1 MRSSLVAAAQNKV
14 KETEMMETVVNC
26 RWEKQIDEH
35 RYRVN
40 VKAEMKKDL
49 AAKKIE
55 KELIDVET
63 KQHDTNVMRVIQSIK
78 SKSNCVFKEL
88 NRAPDNGITF
98 NDQGEPLL
106 FKRPKLPVEKTNSFV
121 FALSQPENTKPNQ
134 PQAET

>member
-1 MRSSLVAAAQNKV
+1 LLEKHIEPGVYNYEKEKFFKGKEKIVNPEMRSSLVAAAQNKV
-14 KETEMMETVVNC
+14 KETEMSETVVNC

-63 KQHDTNVMRVIQSIK
+63 KQHDTNVMRVI
-78 SKSNCVFKEL
+78 
-88 NRAPDNGITF
+88 
-98 NDQGEPLL
+98 
-106 FKRPKLPVEKTNSFV
+106 
-121 FALSQPENTKPNQ
+121 
-134 PQAET
+134 